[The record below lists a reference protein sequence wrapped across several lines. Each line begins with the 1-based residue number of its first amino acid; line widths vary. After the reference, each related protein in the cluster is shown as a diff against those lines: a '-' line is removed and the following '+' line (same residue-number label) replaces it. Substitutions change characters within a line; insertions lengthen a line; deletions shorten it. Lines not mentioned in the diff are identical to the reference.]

1 MHTPPS
7 SSSNKLSWSIHNFDL
22 HDWTR
27 PVVEPQKNQYAASS
41 QSDQSQTALLSSSRS
56 VQKNQYCSNAVSP
69 LGNPLQQL
77 QHGLTPDSLL
87 QLCLHSAEN
96 QSTLQTAAV
105 DGTHEPKNIFSQYD
119 YVVILSDFWA
129 MKKNISSVWNNRESK
144 DHFVLLWEYVS
155 LRIPCGNPPL

>member
-1 MHTPPS
+1 M
-7 SSSNKLSWSIHNFDL
+7 
-22 HDWTR
+22 
-27 PVVEPQKNQYAASS
+27 VEPQKNQYAASS

-105 DGTHEPKNIFSQYD
+105 DGTHEPKNMIMLLFSVISGLWRRTSAVCGITGSQRIILCYCGNMFPFGSLAAIHLCD
-119 YVVILSDFWA
+119 LKTQCGDWMVVIKMFPWFETCSALGFRG
-129 MKKNISSVWNNRESK
+129 K
-144 DHFVLLWEYVS
+144 
-155 LRIPCGNPPL
+155 